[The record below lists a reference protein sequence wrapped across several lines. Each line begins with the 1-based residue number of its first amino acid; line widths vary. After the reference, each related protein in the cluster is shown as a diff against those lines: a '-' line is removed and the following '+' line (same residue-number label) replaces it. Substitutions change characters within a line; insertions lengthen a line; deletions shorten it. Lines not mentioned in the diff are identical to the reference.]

1 LRPRWPRCP
10 SGKKPS
16 CGRSTWRAGR
26 WPTRKDKV
34 AGSKF
39 STEDFILAAIKAVG
53 EKHKLDPRRVFTF
66 SWSSGGWA
74 AWHASFLK
82 EIRGS
87 FIAMAVFYPEQLPPL
102 AQAKGRVY
110 YLYHSPEDDVC
121 KFQMAQAARDALT
134 RNGALVR
141 LTTYAGGHGWH
152 GDIFGDIRRG
162 LEWLVNPLPPAAQPG
177 KRAAQP

>member
-1 LRPRWPRCP
+1 MGIRWLLAATVTVLVFSSCLRAW
-10 SGKKPS
+10 
-16 CGRSTWRAGR
+16 AQEEA
-26 WPTRKDKV
+26 D
-34 AGSKF
+34 
-39 STEDFILAAIKAVG
+39 TEDFILAAIKAVG
-53 EKHKLDPRRVFTF
+53 EEHKLDPWRIFTF

-102 AQAKGRVY
+102 AQARGRAY
-110 YLYHSPEDDVC
+110 YLYHSPEDEVC
-121 KFQMAQAARDALT
+121 KFAMAEAARDALT

-152 GDIFGDIRRG
+152 GDFFGDIRRG
-162 LEWLVNPLPPAAQPG
+162 LEWMANPAPSAVPAG